1 MDQDLHKI
9 LSVPFMLKLKEL
21 MLDEVLID
29 DLDRVY
35 LPLANLISVGLNT
48 NASMQ
53 VIGINGAQGAG
64 KTTFCTLMKLVLE
77 QGFGLKVLSLSI
89 DDLYLSR
96 VDRER
101 LAQTIHPLLA
111 TRGVPGTHNVHQGIE
126 LLNALHNAAPD
137 TQTRIPRFNKA
148 VDDPFPDSQCDVFV
162 GRPDVVLFDGWFMG
176 AREQPIAD
184 LIVPVNQLEEVE
196 DAEAIWRTYV
206 NLQLKTVYNALFDQL
221 SLLVMLQVPSFEKVY
236 EWRTLQEQKL
246 RMTTA
251 GQTNLRIMDD
261 EALRRFISHY
271 ERLTRWMLKD
281 MPARV
286 DMLFK
291 VNDDHR
297 ICLP

>member
-1 MDQDLHKI
+1 
-9 LSVPFMLKLKEL
+9 MLKLKEL

-77 QGFGLKVLSLSI
+77 QGFGLKVLSLGI

-96 VDRER
+96 ADRER

-184 LIVPVNQLEEVE
+184 LIVPVNQLEEEE

-236 EWRTLQEQKL
+236 EWRALQEQKL

>member
-1 MDQDLHKI
+1 
-9 LSVPFMLKLKEL
+9 MLKLKEL

-148 VDDPFPDSQCDVFV
+148 VDDPFPESQCDVFV